1 MTRYREVSNRFVI
14 SKVAEFGKYLSDLA
28 MLHCAFELEQY
39 AAELT
44 KQASDFDM
52 SRLPETL
59 ARFPEI
65 VTGVQTETQ
74 TGPLAIP
81 L

>member
-1 MTRYREVSNRFVI
+1 
-14 SKVAEFGKYLSDLA
+14 